1 MSSSLVIAS
10 SRVQS
15 ALSVRYPELTNNE
28 AEVLSAKVLE
38 LVADQIKRGGDFAF
52 MYGNE
57 DGSMDILF
65 YYIDIIK
72 NETDAGQGSGNG

>member
-10 SRVQS
+10 SKVQS
-15 ALSVRYPELTNNE
+15 AISVRYPELTNNE

-38 LVADQIKRGGDFAF
+38 VLADHIVRGGDFAF

-65 YYIDIIK
+65 YYIDIIR
-72 NETDAGQGSGNG
+72 NETDTG